1 MPNAEL
7 FPRGFGYLSLGLGT
21 VQVVAPGALS
31 RLIGLTGGGASGAVM
46 RAIGLREL
54 TVGTGLL
61 TQPARPSPW
70 LWARVG
76 GDAMDLSLLAVALFD
91 RNNQRG
97 RSLAALATVAALA
110 GADFWSAR
118 TASVAQ
124 GDERAPGVLR
134 LKKAITIRRSPEEV
148 YQFWRDFR
156 NLPRF
161 MSHLD
166 SVAVVDA
173 RRSHWTA
180 RGPAGRQ
187 VEWDAE
193 LIEDQPNRRLRW
205 QSLPGA
211 SGVSNS
217 GTVQFQPA
225 PGARGTEVR
234 LDMDYAPPA
243 AELGS
248 FVARLFGEEPAHQVQ
263 ADLRKVKQILE
274 TGQVTRSS
282 ATIGGTDLLQ
292 PSAQPPRAQQM
303 KEARS

>member
-1 MPNAEL
+1 MPNAQL
-7 FPRGFGYLSLGLGT
+7 FPRGFGLLSLGLGT
-21 VQVVAPGALS
+21 AQVVAPGALS
-31 RLIGLTGGGASGAVM
+31 RLIGLKSGGASGAVM

-54 TVGTGLL
+54 AAGTGLL
-61 TQPARPSPW
+61 TQPARPSVW

-76 GDAMDLSLLAVALFD
+76 GDAMDLSLLGGALFD
-91 RNNQRG
+91 RGNQRG
-97 RSLAALATVAALA
+97 RLLAALATVAALTA
-110 GADFWSAR
+110 ADFWSAR

-124 GDERAPGVLR
+124 GDERAPGVLH
-134 LKKAITIRRSPEEV
+134 LTKAITIRRSPEEV

-161 MSHLD
+161 MSHLE

-180 RGPAGRQ
+180 RGPAGRP

-193 LIEDQPNRRLRW
+193 LIDDQPNQRLRW
-205 QSLPGA
+205 RSLPGA
-211 SGVSNS
+211 SVSNS
-217 GTVQFQPA
+217 GTVRFQPA
-225 PGARGTEVR
+225 PGGRGTEVR
-234 LDMDYAPPA
+234 VDIDYAPPA
-243 AELGS
+243 GELGS
-248 FVARLFGEEPAHQVQ
+248 FVARLFGQEPSQQVQ

-274 TGQVTRSS
+274 TGEVTRSS

-303 KEARS
+303 MEARS